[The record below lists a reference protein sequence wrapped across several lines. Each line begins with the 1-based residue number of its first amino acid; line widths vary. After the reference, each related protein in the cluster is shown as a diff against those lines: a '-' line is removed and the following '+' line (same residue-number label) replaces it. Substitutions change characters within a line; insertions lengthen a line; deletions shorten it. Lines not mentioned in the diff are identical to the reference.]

1 MNSIQ
6 KKFLNQEF
14 LYGISLFCLCSENR
28 DFLHSKILC
37 FCIFFL
43 EIGVLNTNRTPSA
56 TNHLAVHAELTQFLF
71 RLLFGQEVD
80 AVDTLFFGRLH
91 IHQRIIQE
99 NALICL

>member
-1 MNSIQ
+1 M
-6 KKFLNQEF
+6 F
-14 LYGISLFCLCSENR
+14 LYFFRRNWCFEYKQNSRSGRKPSGRCLSEG
-28 DFLHSKILC
+28 FLPLREFVRSKARS
-37 FCIFFL
+37 
-43 EIGVLNTNRTPSA
+43 T

>member
-1 MNSIQ
+1 M
-6 KKFLNQEF
+6 
-14 LYGISLFCLCSENR
+14 YGISLFCLCSENR

-37 FCIFFL
+37 FCIFFV

-80 AVDTLFFGRLH
+80 AVDTLFFGRLY

>member
-1 MNSIQ
+1 M
-6 KKFLNQEF
+6 F
-14 LYGISLFCLCSENR
+14 LYFFRRNWCFEYKQNSRSGRKPSGRCLSEGLLPLWEFVR
-28 DFLHSKILC
+28 SKA
-37 FCIFFL
+37 
-43 EIGVLNTNRTPSA
+43 PSA